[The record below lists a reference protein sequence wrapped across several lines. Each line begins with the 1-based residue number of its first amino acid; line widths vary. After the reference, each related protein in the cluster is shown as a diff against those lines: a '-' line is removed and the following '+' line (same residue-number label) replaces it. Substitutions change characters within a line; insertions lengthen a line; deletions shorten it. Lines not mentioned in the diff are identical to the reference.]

1 MPSYLVEDNSKTD
14 SSFNNNEKILDEDAG
29 LPPAY
34 IFSRLSVL
42 MLLQFIV
49 FGSWFATM
57 GLVLFTYKLGSII
70 GLAYTLCAIA
80 AIISPLAFGAVGD
93 RFISSEKILGFLH
106 ILGGVMQFVLPGL
119 VAAGNSNAILLVI
132 FLYMVFFQPT
142 QGLVNSLSFQHLGKK
157 GDLFPYLRLFAT
169 GGWAVGGFIV
179 GILGYSSTVGI
190 FYVAGISSVLLGIYS
205 FTLPRTIPK
214 AKSEKF
220 NLLDALGFRSLELFK
235 HKSFSVLMI
244 CALLTSISL
253 GVYNTYASPFI
264 GALGIPGVASVMAL
278 GQISE
283 VVFIVL
289 VPFVINRIGMKW
301 ALLIGMSMWGI
312 RFIMFILAAKGH
324 HWTAILGVGLHG
336 ICNDFFLVISA
347 MYIDRLAPPEM
358 KVQAQSWLI
367 IAISGFGAA
376 FGSLISGYVY
386 SVTVDSTLMQSWITL
401 WTIPIGIA
409 VLTSVI
415 WLIGFNEKE

>member
-1 MPSYLVEDNSKTD
+1 MPSHLVENNSKAEN
-14 SSFNNNEKILDEDAG
+14 SFNNNEKTMDEEKSFN
-29 LPPAY
+29 PAY
-34 IFSRLSVL
+34 IFSRLSIL

-93 RFISSEKILGFLH
+93 RFISSERILGCLH
-106 ILGGVMQFVLPGL
+106 ILGGILQFVLPGL
-119 VAAGNSNAILLVI
+119 VAAGNSDAILMVI
-132 FLYMVFFQPT
+132 FLYMIFFQPT
-142 QGLVNSLSFQHLGKK
+142 QGIVNSLSFQHLGNK

-190 FYVAGISSVLLGIYS
+190 FYVAGISSILLGFYS
-205 FTLPRTIPK
+205 FTLPRTLPK
-214 AKSEKF
+214 VKNQKF
-220 NLLDALGFRSLELFK
+220 NLLDALGFRSLELFR
-235 HKSFSVLMI
+235 HKSFAVLMI

-278 GQISE
+278 GQLSE

-289 VPFVINRIGMKW
+289 VPFVIKRIGMKW
-301 ALLIGMSMWGI
+301 ALLIGMAMWGI

-324 HWTAILGVGLHG
+324 HWTAIVGVGLHG
-336 ICNDFFLVISA
+336 ICNDFFLIISA
-347 MYIDRLAPPEM
+347 MYIDRLAPPEL

-386 SVTVDSTLMQSWITL
+386 SVTVDSALVQSWIAL
-401 WTIPIGIA
+401 WSIPIGIA
-409 VLTSVI
+409 VLTSII
-415 WLIGFNEKE
+415 WLIGFNE

>member
-1 MPSYLVEDNSKTD
+1 MPSYLVEDNSK
-14 SSFNNNEKILDEDAG
+14 SVGPCVSKEKPVGNEAMTK
-29 LPPAY
+29 PMY
-34 IFSRLSVL
+34 IFSRLSIL
-42 MLLQFIV
+42 MLLQFVV

-70 GLAYTLCAIA
+70 GMAYTLCAIA
-80 AIISPLAFGAVGD
+80 AIISPLVFGAVGD

-106 ILGGVMQFVLPGL
+106 ILGGIVQFMIPAL
-119 VAAGNSNAILLVI
+119 VVSGNSNVILI
-132 FLYMVFFQPT
+132 FIFIYMIFFQPT
-142 QGLVNSLSFQHLGKK
+142 QGLVNSLSFQHLGSKS
-157 GDLFPYLRLFAT
+157 DLYPYLRLFAT

-190 FYVAGISSVLLGIYS
+190 FYVAGISSIVLGGYS
-205 FTLPRTIPK
+205 FTLPRTYPSVK
-214 AKSEKF
+214 DKKF
-220 NLLDALGFRSLELFK
+220 NVLDALGFRSLQLFK
-235 HKSFSVLMI
+235 NRNFAILML

-253 GVYNTYASPFI
+253 GVYNTYASTFI

-283 VVFIVL
+283 VAFIVL
-289 VPFVINRIGMKW
+289 VPFVIKRIGMKW
-301 ALLIGMSMWGI
+301 ALLIGMAMWGI

-324 HWTAILGVGLHG
+324 HWTAIIGVGLHG
-336 ICNDFFLVISA
+336 LCNDFFLIISA
-347 MYIDRLAPPEM
+347 MYLDRLAPPEL

-386 SVTVDSTLMQSWITL
+386 STTVNPEQEYSWITL
-401 WTIPIGIA
+401 WSVPISIA
-409 VLTSVI
+409 VLTTII
-415 WLIGFNEKE
+415 WLILFNEDK